1 MSNFSNWELN
11 HEFVPQVG
19 ILLPNGNFE
28 SNEGQGHPK
37 HAMTICQKLKID
49 IPSGINPDDFLIMSG
64 AAMIATY
71 DAFKKK
77 QIKIAKNNPHY
88 KEMSKIINTY
98 VNHGFD
104 VIEGWDMNL
113 EYQKKLDEALE
124 LLLLFVF
131 ELLVVGLFAA
141 PLVPFNI
148 IFCIALYVSLESNS
162 LETTFPFKLFII

>member
-37 HAMTICQKLKID
+37 HAMTICKKLKID

-124 LLLLFVF
+124 LLKKT
-131 ELLVVGLFAA
+131 
-141 PLVPFNI
+141 I
-148 IFCIALYVSLESNS
+148 IE
-162 LETTFPFKLFII
+162 ETFIIRIPQKYQIFQGGNCDV